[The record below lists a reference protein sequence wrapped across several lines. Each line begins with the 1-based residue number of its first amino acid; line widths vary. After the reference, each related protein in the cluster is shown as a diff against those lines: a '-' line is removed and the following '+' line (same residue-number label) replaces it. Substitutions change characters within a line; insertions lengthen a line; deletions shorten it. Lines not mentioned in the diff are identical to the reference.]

1 MTIIRSA
8 DAGRKRMLTRTRT
21 PIRIVVAAC
30 CLFLT
35 ACAAQNTAPRGG
47 QRNLLTAADLARAG
61 DVSLFEAIRMLRPT
75 FLEVRPASM
84 AGTKQA
90 APPQVFVGSLEMMEG
105 VEHLRE
111 IMAKDVQEVRL
122 LEPREANARFGGN
135 HGTGALLIT
144 MQP

>member
-1 MTIIRSA
+1 MMIIRSA
-8 DAGRKRMLTRTRT
+8 DARRKRPLSRTRT
-21 PIRIVVAAC
+21 PFRIVVAAY
-30 CLFLT
+30 CLLLT
-35 ACAAQNTAPRGG
+35 ACAAQSTAARGG
-47 QRNLLTAADLARAG
+47 QRNLLTSADLARAG

-75 FLEVRPASM
+75 YLEVRPASM
-84 AGTKQA
+84 AGTTQA
-90 APPQVFVGSLEMMEG
+90 APIQVYVGSLQMMEG

-111 IMAKDVQEVRL
+111 IMAKNVQEVRF